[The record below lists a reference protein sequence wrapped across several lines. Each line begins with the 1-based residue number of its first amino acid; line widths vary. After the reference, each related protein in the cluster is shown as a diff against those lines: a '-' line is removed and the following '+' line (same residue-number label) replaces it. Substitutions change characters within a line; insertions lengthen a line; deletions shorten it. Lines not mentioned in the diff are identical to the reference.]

1 MALKIADF
9 LKKVEESAGITDV
22 SREQKLLSS
31 FISAGA
37 VKGRKPAAVIRP
49 HNAGQVKGL
58 VELAAAEK
66 VSLVFFSSPPP
77 RFNGGSVPVSE
88 GVMVDMSKMDK
99 IVRVDR
105 RNKVA
110 LIEPGVS
117 YEQLQQAVER
127 EGMKVLMP
135 LLPRAGKSVI
145 ASCLEREPIQIPKY
159 HWDMTDPLLC
169 TELIF
174 GTGDKF
180 RTGSAAGPGT
190 LEQQW
195 AAGGAQK
202 NPLGPAQTDFSRIV
216 QGAQGSM
223 AAVNWATVK
232 LEVLPKVHK
241 LFFITSDELS
251 GLVDFT
257 YQAMRPKLGDE
268 FFILNSYRTANIV
281 AAAEDMDTD
290 ALAAKLDRYILV
302 FAVAGYDILPEK
314 RAAYQE
320 NDLREIASG
329 LGLKPVMDLAAVSA
343 EEFGRIIGR
352 SSGEPYYKYK
362 PRGDFL
368 DIFFLTTLDK
378 AEGFIQVMDEVAG
391 EYSFE
396 SDKLGLYI
404 QPIQHGRTVHLEFTI
419 HFDGAVKL
427 EKDNALKFFRAA
439 SEKLSEAGAFYSR
452 PYGIWSHIAYE
463 RCPDTVSALRKVKG
477 ILDPENILN
486 RGKLCFKEVE

>member
-1 MALKIADF
+1 MALKVADF
-9 LKKVEESAGITDV
+9 IKKVKESTGIKDITRD
-22 SREQKLLSS
+22 QKLLSS
-31 FISAGA
+31 FTTAGA
-37 VKGRKPAAVIRP
+37 VKGKKPAAVIRP
-49 HNAGQVKGL
+49 HSAEEVKSL
-58 VELAAAEK
+58 VELASAEN
-66 VSLVFFSSPPP
+66 VNLVFFSSPPP
-77 RFNGGSVPVSE
+77 RFNGGCIPQSE

-99 IVRVDR
+99 IVRIDR

-117 YEQLQQAVER
+117 YEKLKAEVEKK
-127 EGMKVLMP
+127 GMKVLMP

-216 QGAQGSM
+216 QGAQGTM

-241 LFFITSDELS
+241 LFFITANELS
-251 GLVDFT
+251 ALVDFT
-257 YQAMRPKLGDE
+257 YKAMRPKLGDE
-268 FFILNSYRTANIV
+268 FFIINNYKAANI
-281 AAAEDMDTD
+281 AAAAKGGETENIS
-290 ALAAKLDRYILV
+290 AKLDRYMLV

-320 NDLREIASG
+320 NDLHEIASS
-329 LGLKPVMDLAAVSA
+329 LGLKPVMDTSA
-343 EEFGRIIGR
+343 FSSEEFRRIIAEP
-352 SSGEPYYKYK
+352 SPEPYYKYA

-368 DIFFLTTLDK
+368 DIFFLTTLDR
-378 AEGFIQVMDEVAG
+378 AEGFIKEMMEAASDHSYDG
-391 EYSFE
+391 E
-396 SDKLGLYI
+396 KLGIYI
-404 QPIQHGRTVHLEFTI
+404 QPIQHGRNVHMEFTI
-419 HFDGAVKL
+419 YYDSSVKK
-427 EKDNALKFFRAA
+427 EKEDTIKFFRDA
-439 SEKLSEAGAFYSR
+439 SERLSKAGAFYSR
-452 PYGIWSHIAYE
+452 PYGFWSDIAYE
-463 RCPDTVSALRKVKG
+463 RCPDTVSALQKVKG
-477 ILDPENILN
+477 ILDPDNILN

>member
-1 MALKIADF
+1 MAFKVTDF
-9 LKKVEESAGITDV
+9 LKKVKESTGITDV
-22 SREQKLLSS
+22 SRDQKLLSS
-31 FISAGA
+31 FTSAGA
-37 VKGRKPAAVIRP
+37 VKGKKPAAVIRP
-49 HNAGQVKGL
+49 HSSDEVKNL
-58 VELAAAEK
+58 VELAASEN
-66 VSLVFFSSPPP
+66 VNLVFFSSPPP
-77 RFNGGSVPVSE
+77 RFNGGCIPQSE
-88 GVMVDMSKMDK
+88 GVMVDMSKMNK
-99 IVRVDR
+99 IVRIDR

-117 YEQLQQAVER
+117 YEALQKAAEK

-202 NPLGPAQTDFSRIV
+202 NPLGPAQTDLSRIV

-241 LFFITSDELS
+241 LFFITANELS
-251 GLVDFT
+251 GLVEFT
-257 YQAMRPKLGDE
+257 YKAMRPKLGDE
-268 FFILNSYRTANIV
+268 FFIMNGYRFANIV
-281 AAAEDMDTD
+281 AAAKKSITD
-290 ALAAKLDRYILV
+290 DLAAKLDRYILV

-320 NDLREIASG
+320 NDLREIASS
-329 LGLKPVMDLAAVSA
+329 LGLTPVLETAAVTS
-343 EEFGRIIGR
+343 EEFRRIIAAP
-352 SSGEPYYKYK
+352 SVEPYYKYAPK
-362 PRGDFL
+362 GDFL

-378 AEGFIQVMDEVAG
+378 GEGFIKVMKKAASD
-391 EYSFE
+391 YSYDFE
-396 SDKLGLYI
+396 KLGLYI
-404 QPIQHGRTVHLEFTI
+404 QPIQHGRNVHFEFSI
-419 HFDGAVKL
+419 HFDPSVKK
-427 EKDNALKFFRAA
+427 EKEDAMKFFRDA
-439 SEKLSEAGAFYSR
+439 SRQLSEAGSFFSR
-452 PYGIWSHIAYE
+452 PYGLWSDIAYE

-477 ILDPENILN
+477 IFDPNNILN
-486 RGKLCFKEVE
+486 RDKLCFKEVE